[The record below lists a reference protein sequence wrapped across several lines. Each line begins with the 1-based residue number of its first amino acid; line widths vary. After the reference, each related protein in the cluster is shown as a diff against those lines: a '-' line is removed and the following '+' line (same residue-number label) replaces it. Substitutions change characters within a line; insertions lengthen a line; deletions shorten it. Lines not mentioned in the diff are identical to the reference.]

1 MNNNQKS
8 NTTSVAFFSDS
19 LPERNGTGAYYFD
32 LLKSLKSEIPNIEI
46 FQPIHGVRLN
56 FLSIPM
62 PGDPSQKL
70 ITPNLFRIHK
80 GLKKLKPTTII
91 SVTPGPFGLIGYL
104 YAKKHKLKFITAFHT
119 NFEQLTKIYWNPL
132 TRSFA
137 NLYLRSINKLLCKNS
152 QLTLIHNAGL
162 IQEMELLGSKNHKIM
177 GTPLPEYY
185 LEKPLKPLPKSITQ
199 ICFAGRLAAEKNIDL
214 IIQAA
219 AHFSKIKFVI
229 IGDGP
234 LRNKLRKQASKVKNI
249 QFMSWLNREEL
260 VNMVDLSS
268 ALLLPSKIETFGSVA
283 FEAMAR
289 GRPVIVS
296 KNAGINE
303 WDTLSKY
310 IIQLENEGEL
320 INAIQKLIDM
330 NHEERINLSNNAY
343 SAAREFHTNTVQQWI
358 DLLIE
363 ESV

>member
-1 MNNNQKS
+1 MNKNEKKS
-8 NTTSVAFFSDS
+8 TTSVAFFSDS

-46 FQPIHGVRLN
+46 FQPLHNFRLN

-80 GLKKLKPTTII
+80 GLKKLKPKTII
-91 SVTPGPFGLIGYL
+91 SVTPGPFGLVGYL

-137 NLYLRSINKLLCKNS
+137 NLYLRSINKLLCQNS
-152 QLTLIHNAGL
+152 HLTLIHNSGL
-162 IQEMELLGSKNHKIM
+162 IQEMESLGSKNHKIM
-177 GTPLPEYY
+177 GTPLPEFY
-185 LEKPLKPLPKSITQ
+185 LEKPLKAPPNSIKQ

-219 AHFSKIKFVI
+219 AHFSQIKFVI
-229 IGDGP
+229 IGEGP
-234 LRNKLRKQASKVKNI
+234 LRNKLKKQASPLKNV
-249 QFMSWLNREEL
+249 QFMTWLNREEL
-260 VNMVDLSS
+260 VNMVDLSN

-303 WDTLSKY
+303 WDTLSKC
-310 IIQLENEGEL
+310 ILQLENEGEL
-320 INAIQKLIDM
+320 INSIQKLIDM
-330 NHEERINLSNNAY
+330 NPEERTTLSNNAN
-343 SAAREFHTNTVQQWI
+343 SAAREFHTNTIQQWI

>member
-1 MNNNQKS
+1 MNS
-8 NTTSVAFFSDS
+8 NHKESTTSVAFFSDS

-32 LLKSLKSEIPNIEI
+32 LLDSLKSEISNIEI
-46 FQPIHGVRLN
+46 FQPTRCIRLN

-70 ITPNLFRIHK
+70 ITPNLFRIYK
-80 GLKKLKPTTII
+80 GLKKLKPKIII
-91 SVTPGPFGLIGYL
+91 SVTPGPFGLVGYL
-104 YAKKHKLKFITAFHT
+104 YAKTHKLKFITAFHT
-119 NFEQLTKIYWNPL
+119 NFEQLTKIYWNPV

-137 NLYLRSINKLLCKNS
+137 NLYLRSINKLFCQNS
-152 QLTLIHNAGL
+152 QLTLIHNSGL
-162 IQEMELLGSKNHKIM
+162 IQEMESLGSKNHKII
-177 GTPLPEYY
+177 GTPLPRFY
-185 LEKPLKPLPKSITQ
+185 LEKPLKPPPKSIKQ

-219 AHFSKIKFVI
+219 EHFSEIKFVI

-234 LRNKLRKQASKVKNI
+234 LRNKLRKQASKLSNV
-249 QFMSWLNREEL
+249 QFMTWLNREEL

-303 WDTLSKY
+303 WDTLSKN
-310 IIQLENEGEL
+310 ILQLEHEGEL
-320 INAIQKLIDM
+320 IKTIQTLIAM
-330 NHEERINLSNNAY
+330 NYEERIHLSNNAY
-343 SAAREFHTNTVQQWI
+343 SSAREFHANTIQQWI
-358 DLLIE
+358 DLLLK

>member
-1 MNNNQKS
+1 MNS
-8 NTTSVAFFSDS
+8 NHNENKISVAFFSDS

-46 FQPIHGVRLN
+46 FQPTRGVRLN

-70 ITPNLFRIHK
+70 ITPNLFRINK
-80 GLKKLKPTTII
+80 GLKKLKPKIII
-91 SVTPGPFGLIGYL
+91 SVTPGPFGLVGYL
-104 YAKKHKLKFITAFHT
+104 YAKKHGLKFITAFHT
-119 NFEQLTKIYWNPL
+119 NFEELTKIYWNPV
-132 TRSFA
+132 TQFFA
-137 NLYLRSINKLLCKNS
+137 NLYLRSINKLLCQNS
-152 QLTLIHNAGL
+152 HLTLIHNSGL
-162 IQEMELLGSKNHKIM
+162 IHEMESLGTRNYKIM
-177 GTPLPEYY
+177 GTPLPEFY
-185 LEKPLKPLPKSITQ
+185 LEKPLKAAPNIIKQ
-199 ICFAGRLAAEKNIDL
+199 ICFAGRLAAEKNINL
-214 IIQAA
+214 IIEAA
-219 AHFSKIKFVI
+219 AYFSQIKFVI
-229 IGDGP
+229 IGEGP
-234 LRNKLRKQASKVKNI
+234 LSNKLKKQARPLKNV

-296 KNAGINE
+296 KSAGINE
-303 WDTLSKY
+303 WDTLSKC
-310 IIQLENEGEL
+310 ILQLENEGEL

-330 NHEERINLSNNAY
+330 NTEERIILSNNAN
-343 SAAREFHTNTVQQWI
+343 SAAREFHKITIQQWI

-363 ESV
+363 ECK